1 MLEDEYLVAHDHAH
15 EGDEA
20 EQAGESQNLVGNE
33 QAHYGA
39 RHAQADGHDA
49 DDGNGELAEV
59 EQQEEEDEHH
69 GHAQACHYVGGDVVV
84 LLRLSSHLG
93 THSPGQGH
101 LADVVDDAVLYVQG
115 KGSALALGGYGDA
128 TLAVAVHYLGV
139 PPSGSHA
146 GHLSQR
152 HGGPGGRTQVGV
164 VHIAEGH
171 LFGGTVLENQRHLV
185 GTALAVHA
193 ACLPD
198 GTNLHLARLEHEL
211 QFGRGARY
219 AQLAGGYGVQRDFHK
234 GRGTVIVGM
243 HPFQFRN
250 GAHLLHEHVGR
261 LLYGVY
267 VVAIETVLIGG
278 HGQIV
283 HLLPAH
289 VGARPVVAVLG
300 SQFVQQFQR
309 GLYAL
314 RVYDELGEVLAR
326 YDWSV
331 GHVEAR

>member
-1 MLEDEYLVAHDHAH
+1 MRFCMSRAKVP
-15 EGDEA
+15 
-20 EQAGESQNLVGNE
+20 
-33 QAHYGA
+33 
-39 RHAQADGHDA
+39 
-49 DDGNGELAEV
+49 
-59 EQQEEEDEHH
+59 
-69 GHAQACHYVGGDVVV
+69 
-84 LLRLSSHLG
+84 RLPS
-93 THSPGQGH
+93 
-101 LADVVDDAVLYVQG
+101 
-115 KGSALALGGYGDA
+115 
-128 TLAVAVHYLGV
+128 AVAVHYLGV
-139 PPSGSHA
+139 PPSGNHV
-146 GHLSQR
+146 GNLSQR
-152 HGGPGGRTQVGV
+152 HGSPCGSAQVGV

-193 ACLPD
+193 TCLPD

-211 QFGRGARY
+211 QFGRGAGN

-289 VGARPVVAVLG
+289 VGARPVVAVHG

-326 YDWSV
+326 YDRSV